1 MMLQGMIAAYTFP
14 RSMRVFIVG
23 NALFLISVRL
33 VFSRYPIS
41 QIWYKVRSWSAII
54 PAISP
59 ARAAKRVTKLFGCS
73 PSRVSVTG
81 CSNA

>member
-1 MMLQGMIAAYTFP
+1 MMFQGMIAAYTFP

-59 ARAAKRVTKLFGCS
+59 ARVVGHKIVRMQSEPGVAHQML
-73 PSRVSVTG
+73 
-81 CSNA
+81 